1 MEEIKEQEKVKKI
14 HYQDVIEIDNRIIF
28 IPDKYLEHTY
38 FSKEHKKCYKH
49 MLSLCF
55 IYHYNNQ
62 FGKLTKL
69 KINQYIQ
76 LTDKLFAYLETGQL
90 IGTNNFST
98 PIEKYILSKI
108 PQYLFIKQ
116 NPLLT
121 ENNYI

>member
-14 HYQDVIEIDNRIIF
+14 HHTDVIEIDNRIIF
-28 IPDKYLEHTY
+28 IPDKYLEHT
-38 FSKEHKKCYKH
+38 FLSQEHKKCYKY
-49 MLSLCF
+49 MLGLCL
-55 IYHYNNQ
+55 IYHYNHQ
-62 FGKLTKL
+62 LGKLTKV

-90 IGTNNFST
+90 IGSYNFST

-121 ENNYI
+121 EKNDN